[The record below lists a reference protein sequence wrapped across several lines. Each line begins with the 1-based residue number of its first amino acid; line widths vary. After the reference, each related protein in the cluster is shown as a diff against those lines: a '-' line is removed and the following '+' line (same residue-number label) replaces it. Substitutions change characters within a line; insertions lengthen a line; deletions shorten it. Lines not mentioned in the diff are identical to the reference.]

1 MNKSPLSHQEFL
13 DSMGEVKIFKQ
24 DSFTFPDNGSC
35 VSLAATGQNT
45 HEEYLLDINK
55 KKLHPLPDYLPEQG
69 AESNCVITV

>member
-1 MNKSPLSHQEFL
+1 
-13 DSMGEVKIFKQ
+13 MGEVKIFKQ

-55 KKLHPLPDYLPEQG
+55 KTAPSPGLPTRTGCGKQLCYYGLMWIQSPIRILT
-69 AESNCVITV
+69 AM